1 MENIK
6 VKDIPK
12 SLSCIYLL
20 KFPNNKIYIGKS
32 IDLKRRMREHNN
44 PNKLSTVV
52 DKAIKKYYGKIEE
65 VTIIE
70 HCFPENLNEREQ
82 FWIKHY
88 NSRDKKIGYNI
99 SIGGEYDGKRRTW
112 SDEEILDIRK
122 RKYNGERKCNVY
134 KDYTSHPFSSFEKI
148 WLYTSFPE
156 VGAEYKT
163 KSKTRQEY
171 SSIAN
176 SGANNAGAKLTVED
190 VLEIRKRY
198 DTGESVKEIWQDYQ
212 IVKVESIRKVCKRLS
227 WKNI

>member
-1 MENIK
+1 MESIK

-12 SLSCIYLL
+12 GLSCIYLL

-32 IDLKRRMREHNN
+32 IDLKRRMHEHNK
-44 PNKLSTVV
+44 PNELSTVV

-70 HCFPENLNEREQ
+70 HCLSKNLNEREQ
-82 FWIKHY
+82 FWIKYY
-88 NSRDKKIGYNI
+88 NSCDKKIGYNI
-99 SIGGEYDGKRRTW
+99 SIGGEHDGKRRTW

-134 KDYTSHPFSSFEKI
+134 KDYSFHSFSSFEKI

-198 DTGESVKEIWQDYQ
+198 DAGESVKDIWQDYQ
-212 IVKVESIRKVCKRLS
+212 IVKIESISKVCKRLS
-227 WKNI
+227 WKHI